1 MWKKKIEMLQKI
13 FLGTANFV
21 KPYGVLS
28 DGKSLSSATVSEI
41 LSYAKNQGLSGLD
54 TALGYGDL
62 TAVVSPQKLQD
73 LRVIT
78 KISVLD
84 DVHDAIQKLSATQ
97 IPYYGIL
104 IHDPQ
109 NLSQVSGEQIQEL
122 MAGIK
127 NAFSQAKLG
136 ISIYEPEELYTF
148 ASHFMPDLIQI
159 PLNPFNQMCK
169 TGSFIEF
176 VKSNK
181 IEVHA
186 RSLFLQG
193 VLLADDL
200 PVGLAPLKSYW
211 LALREK
217 TQGNILSSLLS
228 WAMAQDFVSAWVLG
242 VSSVQDLEQIIEAL
256 QNQTAVPEFQ
266 PVDHPLINPKNWT
279 FLS

>member
-1 MWKKKIEMLQKI
+1 MLQKVL
-13 FLGTANFV
+13 LGTANFV

-28 DGKSLSSATVSEI
+28 DGKSLSSKTASEV
-41 LSYAKNQGLSGLD
+41 LSYAKSKGLSGLD
-54 TALGYGDL
+54 TALGYGNL
-62 TAVVSPQKLQD
+62 TEVVPPQD
-73 LRVIT
+73 LQGLRIIT

-84 DVHDAIQKLSATQ
+84 EVNDAIQKLSATQ

-109 NLSQVSGEQIQEL
+109 NLAQVSAEQIQEL
-122 MAGIK
+122 MTGLK
-127 NAFSQAKLG
+127 SAFPQAKLG
-136 ISIYEPEELYTF
+136 ISIYEPEELYAF
-148 ASHFMPDLIQI
+148 ALYFMPDLIQI

-169 TGSFIEF
+169 TDPFVEFI
-176 VKSNK
+176 KSNK

-242 VSSVQDLEQIIEAL
+242 VSNLQDLEQIIAAL
-256 QNQTAVPEFQ
+256 QNQPSVPDFQ
-266 PVDHPLINPKNWT
+266 PVDHPLTNPKNWT

>member
-1 MWKKKIEMLQKI
+1 MLQKI
-13 FLGTANFV
+13 LLGTANFV

-28 DGKSLSSATVSEI
+28 DGKSLPPETVSEI
-41 LSYAKNQGLSGLD
+41 LSYAKSKGLSGLD
-54 TALGYGDL
+54 TALGYGNL
-62 TAVVSPQKLQD
+62 TEVVPAQELQG
-73 LRVIT
+73 LRIIT

-84 DVHDAIQKLSATQ
+84 DVNDAIQKLSATQ

-109 NLSQVSGEQIQEL
+109 NLAKVSGEQIQEL

-127 NAFSQAKLG
+127 NAFPQAKLG
-136 ISIYEPEELYTF
+136 ISIYAPQELYTL

-159 PLNPFNQMCK
+159 PLNPFNQTCK
-169 TGSFIEF
+169 TDTFVEFIE
-176 VKSNK
+176 SNK

-193 VLLADDL
+193 VLLAEDL
-200 PVGLAPLKSYW
+200 PAALAPLKSYW

-217 TQGNILSSLLS
+217 TQGNTLSSLLT

-242 VSSVQDLEQIIEAL
+242 LSSVQDLEQINEAL
-256 QNQTAVPEFQ
+256 ENHAPVPEFQ
-266 PVDHPLINPKNWT
+266 PVDHPLIDPQNWT

>member
-1 MWKKKIEMLQKI
+1 MLQKI
-13 FLGTANFV
+13 LLGTANFV

-28 DGKSLSSATVSEI
+28 DGKSLLSETVSEI
-41 LSYAKNQGLSGLD
+41 LSYAKDHGLSGLD

-62 TAVVSPQKLQD
+62 TEVVPSQDLQD
-73 LRVIT
+73 LRIIT

-84 DVHDAIQKLSATQ
+84 DVHDAVHKLSATQ

-109 NLSQVSGEQIQEL
+109 NLAKVSGEQIQEL
-122 MAGIK
+122 MTGIK
-127 NAFSQAKLG
+127 NAFPQAKLG
-136 ISIYEPEELYTF
+136 ISIYEPEELYAF
-148 ASHFMPDLIQI
+148 AKHFMPDLIQI
-159 PLNPFNQMCK
+159 PLNPFNQTCK
-169 TGSFIEF
+169 TGQFLNFI
-176 VKSNK
+176 KSNK

-200 PVGLAPLKSYW
+200 PAGLAPLRSYW

-217 TQGNILSSLLS
+217 TQGNPLSSLLS
-228 WAMAQDFVSAWVLG
+228 WAMAQDFVSSWVLG

-256 QNQTAVPEFQ
+256 ENQPDVLEFQ
-266 PVDHPLINPKNWT
+266 PVDHPLVNPKNWT

>member
-1 MWKKKIEMLQKI
+1 MLQKI

-28 DGKSLSSATVSEI
+28 DGKSLPPEAVSEI
-41 LSYAKNQGLSGLD
+41 LSYAKDHGLSGLD

-62 TAVVSPQKLQD
+62 TEVVPPQKLQD

-84 DVHDAIQKLSATQ
+84 DVQDAVHKLSATQ

-127 NAFSQAKLG
+127 NAFPQAKLG

-148 ASHFMPDLIQI
+148 AQHFMPDLIQI

-169 TGSFIEF
+169 TDPFVEFI
-176 VKSNK
+176 KSNK

-200 PVGLAPLKSYW
+200 PTGLAPLKTHW
-211 LALREK
+211 LDLKKK
-217 TQGNILSSLLS
+217 TQGNPLSSLLS
-228 WAMAQDFVSAWVLG
+228 WAMAQDFVSSWVLG
-242 VSSVQDLEQIIEAL
+242 VSGVPDLEQINAAL
-256 QNQTAVPEFQ
+256 QNQLDVLEFQ